1 MDNHIHVIIHCL
13 FGLSSL
19 LLPEAPFLYNTTKFC
34 SKVQYHI
41 VIYNQ
46 MSSTIR
52 PLIDNLYKSLSIV
65 FSITDKNHPTNNRW
79 LDHGTC
85 PYSHDLSS
93 FPTSW
98 FYFKTIPVYRLYLRK
113 SNWAYLFL
121 GQKLAIWLGP
131 NPSQTCPLCGSSLHW
146 ENRRS

>member
-1 MDNHIHVIIHCL
+1 LFIWTFLTSPSRSSVFIQHCKNPQQ
-13 FGLSSL
+13 G
-19 LLPEAPFLYNTTKFC
+19 AG
-34 SKVQYHI
+34 YHI

-52 PLIDNLYKSLSIV
+52 PLIDNSYKSLSIV
-65 FSITDKNHPTNNRW
+65 FSITNQNHPTNNHW

-98 FYFKTIPVYRLYLRK
+98 FYFKNIPVYRLYLRK

-121 GQKLAIWLGP
+121 RPKTCNMVGSRPIPNLPIVWVYPALGRP
-131 NPSQTCPLCGSSLHW
+131 
-146 ENRRS
+146 